1 MAGDRVELACDV
13 TALQLDYNQQQQHQ
27 QQQQSDQ
34 QENGRVE
41 ALKQASRFS
50 SFGLSRLSS
59 SLSTRSSGRSNRHH
73 TDGRGRHRRYNRGH
87 NEDWLVEHG
96 GSGDEDVYHHAP
108 VTEQGYLVLWFVDPD
123 RKPFY
128 R

>member
-13 TALQLDYNQQQQHQ
+13 TAVQLDYQLQQPRN
-27 QQQQSDQ
+27 DDDDD
-34 QENGRVE
+34 EE
-41 ALKQASRFS
+41 PLKQLASRSSFS
-50 SFGLSRLSS
+50 SSGLVRLSS
-59 SLSTRSSGRSNRHH
+59 SSSSRSNGRSNRHR
-73 TDGRGRHRRYNRGH
+73 TDGRGRRHRRFNRAR
-87 NEDWLVEHG
+87 NEDWLLEHG
-96 GSGDEDVYHHAP
+96 GNDDDPYHHAP